1 MTPTSATNRIMNPSL
16 VRYAV
21 YQCLSVGP
29 VLCVTWRIKAL
40 KAHKTHS
47 KQPTL
52 RIVSNLYRPTRPDAT
67 RRSSRVASRRV
78 GRRKLNSRRIP
89 TVADRNFENRYFRV
103 FTLQTPRDDS
113 DPWAD
118 FQTVDDIAALLPLT
132 VADSLHTD
140 RCDATVLSRR
150 IGWLNW
156 AKLAN

>member
-1 MTPTSATNRIMNPSL
+1 M
-16 VRYAV
+16 
-21 YQCLSVGP
+21 
-29 VLCVTWRIKAL
+29 
-40 KAHKTHS
+40 
-47 KQPTL
+47 
-52 RIVSNLYRPTRPDAT
+52 SNLYRPTRPDPT
-67 RRSSRVASRRV
+67 RHDGLVASRRV

-89 TVADRNFENRYFRV
+89 TVADRKFENRYFRV

-150 IGWLNW
+150 MWLNW